1 MQEGQ
6 IRCIL
11 SGIKR
16 FELTPIE
23 TEFIAFAEQCL
34 SQHGPIMKKLER
46 VLEEIYWQ
54 KTKFIRNSIRVML
67 KKERSRFRAAS
78 THGKAHLSYGRF

>member
-16 FELTPIE
+16 FELTPTE
-23 TEFIAFAEQCL
+23 MEFIVFAEQSL
-34 SQHGPIMKKLER
+34 NQDGPIVKKIER

-54 KTKFIRNSIRVML
+54 KTKFIRSSIRGML
-67 KKERSRFRAAS
+67 KRKKNRFRTAN
-78 THGKAHLSYGRF
+78 TQGKAHLPCT

>member
-1 MQEGQ
+1 MQEDQ

-16 FELTPIE
+16 FELTPTE
-23 TEFIAFAEQCL
+23 TEFIAFAEQSL
-34 SQHGPIMKKLER
+34 NQNGPIVKKTER

-67 KKERSRFRAAS
+67 KNEKNRFRTAN
-78 THGKAHLSYGRF
+78 TQGKAHLPCG